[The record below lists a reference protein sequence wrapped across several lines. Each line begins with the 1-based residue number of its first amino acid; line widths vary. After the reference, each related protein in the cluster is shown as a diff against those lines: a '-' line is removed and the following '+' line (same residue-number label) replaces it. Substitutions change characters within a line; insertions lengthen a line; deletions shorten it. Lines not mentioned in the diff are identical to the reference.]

1 MVIINTCKLQF
12 TVQCLLCIILTILN
26 NPVYAIDNPDAADLI
41 GEFEQREQAHYNAIN
56 NPNNGSRDYLIA
68 YDNYQA
74 FLDDELNKAY
84 GLIKY
89 SLSTERQRELKIS
102 QRNWISFRDAEFEL
116 ITNNW
121 TRQNFGSSANIS
133 RGSYRCSIIRS
144 RVLQLL
150 HYAKN
155 YQAP

>member
-1 MVIINTCKLQF
+1 MM
-12 TVQCLLCIILTILN
+12 LTLSSN
-26 NPVYAIDNPDAADLI
+26 SVKAIDNPDAADLI
-41 GEFEQREQAHYNAIN
+41 GEFEQREQVHHHAIN

-68 YDNYQA
+68 YNQYQA
-74 FLDDELNKAY
+74 FLDNELNKAY
-84 GLIKY
+84 GLIKS
-89 SLSTERQRELKIS
+89 SLSTERQQELRIS

-116 ITNNW
+116 INNNS
-121 TRQNFGSSANIS
+121 TRQSFGSSANIS

-155 YQAP
+155 YQTLQAP